1 MPPDGGG
8 GGKFAL
14 TRRTL
19 NGYSLERLR
28 VLVAA
33 ALAYVA
39 VPLAHE
45 LLEIPLA
52 PRLGD
57 LAFVLLER
65 LDLLVQRRRDVDQ
78 VVARGPERNPDLLHL
93 VRLVTLLEERSKRA
107 RVARVGVHR
116 RHRRLT
122 HRQVVWV
129 RTAHRRVQHPA
140 RDVRDD

>member
-33 ALAYVA
+33 TLAYVA

-52 PRLGD
+52 PRLGE
-57 LAFVLLER
+57 LAFVLLHR
-65 LDLLVQRRRDVDQ
+65 LDLLVQRRLAVP
-78 VVARGPERNPDLLHL
+78 ARG
-93 VRLVTLLEERSKRA
+93 SQRA
-107 RVARVGVHR
+107 PSPSALGPHHPGR
-116 RHRRLT
+116 R
-122 HRQVVWV
+122 
-129 RTAHRRVQHPA
+129 P
-140 RDVRDD
+140 